1 MKKQISFL
9 MAIVATSMLLF
20 SCKSKITDEAL
31 TTAVNEKVGAMSDV
45 AGATVT
51 VKEGVVTVTGECK
64 DQTCSDKCKAALE
77 AAKVEGVKSIDWKCT
92 IAPPPP
98 PPPTVDVPASVNT
111 VLNETVVQT
120 LKDGLKD
127 IKGIT
132 VDYTAAKPA
141 IVGSVTA
148 ATRMKIMQIF
158 SMAKV
163 VPDVTK
169 LVTIK

>member
-1 MKKQISFL
+1 MKKQVSFL
-9 MAIVATSMLLF
+9 MAIVAASMLLF
-20 SCKSKITDEAL
+20 ACKSKITDEAL
-31 TTAVNEKVGAMSDV
+31 TAAVNEKVAAMSDI
-45 AGATVT
+45 AGANVT

-64 DQTCSDKCKAALE
+64 DQTCSDKCKTALE

-98 PPPTVDVPASVNT
+98 PPTVEAPASINT

-132 VDYTAAKPA
+132 VDYTTAKPA

-148 ATRMKIMQIF
+148 VTRMKIMQIF